1 MLCSVELAGPVHVT
15 VVNCQVKGTGWFKMV
30 ELGWFILCDLSS
42 YSWLGQLCSVGRSDK
57 GVEREQKY
65 EKSLDT
71 LIQSS
76 YNLISGAFYSPQ

>member
-1 MLCSVELAGPVHVT
+1 
-15 VVNCQVKGTGWFKMV
+15 MV

-76 YNLISGAFYSPQ
+76 YNLISGDLTLYDALEHKVEHQRGKK